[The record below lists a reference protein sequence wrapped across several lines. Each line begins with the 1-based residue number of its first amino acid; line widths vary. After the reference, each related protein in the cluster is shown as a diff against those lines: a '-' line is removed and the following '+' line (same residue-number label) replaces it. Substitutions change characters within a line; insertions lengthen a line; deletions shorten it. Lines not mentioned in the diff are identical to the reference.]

1 MYYLTSTL
9 KNYTMINIQHLR
21 FQYKKQDPLFTD
33 LSFQQNNG
41 SITGL
46 LGKNGTGKSTLLKLI
61 SGLLKPQTGAVSVNG
76 YKPFDRLPDFLSDVY
91 MLLEE
96 FSFPSI
102 SIATY
107 LNASA
112 PLYPKFDHEKMEKI
126 LCEFELDRKKNLNG
140 LSHGQ
145 RKKFLIAF
153 ALSTNCSLLILDEP
167 TNGLDIPSKSLFR
180 KILASSVSDEQLV
193 IISTHQVKD
202 IETIIDKIV
211 VLDDGKIVFNE
222 DIFNIGQQWQFKTV
236 PSLSGIV
243 TPVYQE
249 KCLGGY
255 RILQVTDHR
264 EETEIDIELLFNA
277 IVNKVTLKSES
288 HAVQ

>member
-1 MYYLTSTL
+1 
-9 KNYTMINIQHLR
+9 MINIQHLR

-33 LSFQQNNG
+33 LSFQQDCG
-41 SITGL
+41 CITGL
-46 LGKNGTGKSTLLKLI
+46 LGKNGAGKSTLLKLI
-61 SGLLKPQTGAVSVNG
+61 SGLLQPQSGTVKVNG
-76 YKPFDRLPDFLSDVY
+76 CKPFDRLPDFLSDVY

-107 LNASA
+107 LKASA
-112 PLYPKFDHEKMEKI
+112 PLYPKFDYEKMDKI
-126 LCEFELDRKKNLNG
+126 LNEFELDRKKNLNA

-180 KILASSVSDEQLV
+180 KILASSVSEEQLV

-202 IETIIDKIV
+202 VETIIDKIV
-211 VLDDGKIVFNE
+211 ILDQGKIVFNE
-222 DIFNIGQQWQFKTV
+222 DIFNISQQWQFKTV